1 MANQQVV
8 DKASHKL
15 KVGLDSA
22 PEFFAQ
28 LAGALFGVLSGF
40 SLLLGALLADIKSL
54 TSPAGRRQVYYG
66 RRGPKPVT
74 FEGAT

>member
-1 MANQQVV
+1 MASQQTI
-8 DKASHKL
+8 DKATYKL
-15 KVGLDSA
+15 KLGLDSA
-22 PEFFAQ
+22 PEFLAQ

-40 SLLLGALLADIKSL
+40 SLLFGALLADVKSL
-54 TSPAGRRQVYYG
+54 TSPAGRRQVFYG